1 MKPKQLTALV
11 NGINKFV
18 KTYGVYPS
26 NAIMDLDTLKQVK
39 EEIAALPE
47 SDKAT
52 RRTIKR
58 TKLVEST
65 TGVKYHITFA
75 MNDHSL

>member
-1 MKPKQLTALV
+1 MRAKRLTALV

-18 KTYGVYPS
+18 KSYGVYPE
-26 NAIMDLDTLKQVK
+26 NAIMDPDTLKQVQS
-39 EEIAALPE
+39 EIEALPE
-47 SDKAT
+47 GDKAT

-75 MNDHSL
+75 MNDNSV

>member
-1 MKPKQLTALV
+1 MKTQRLTALV

-18 KTYGVYPS
+18 KDYGVYPS
-26 NAIMDLDTLKQVK
+26 NAIMDPDTLKQVQ
-39 EEIAALPE
+39 EEIAGLPD
-47 SDKAT
+47 SDKAI

-58 TKLVEST
+58 TKLIEGT

>member
-1 MKPKQLTALV
+1 MKAKRLTALV
-11 NGINKFV
+11 NGIKKFV
-18 KTYGVYPS
+18 KDYGVYS
-26 NAIMDLDTLKQVK
+26 ANAIMDPDTLKQVQS
-39 EEIAALPE
+39 EIEALPE

-75 MNDHSL
+75 MNDNSI